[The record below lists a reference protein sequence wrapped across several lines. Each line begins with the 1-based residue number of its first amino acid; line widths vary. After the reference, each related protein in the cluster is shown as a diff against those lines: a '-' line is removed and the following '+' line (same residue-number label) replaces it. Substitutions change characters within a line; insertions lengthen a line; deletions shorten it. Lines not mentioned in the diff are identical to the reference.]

1 MNLYTP
7 RRKQEVQTHPVSSY
21 RLYLSSLKKETPGI
35 NPELK
40 FITSISNEK
49 ENRTLYV
56 LSANGLYYLSDSFI
70 INEGMAN
77 ILYSSSNIRRV
88 INYGNQLI
96 KSLSPPEPILS
107 YQRETNDE
115 ELNYFSDNTTPEQRL
130 RMAQSMCC
138 GD

>member
-88 INYGNQLI
+88 IRYGQTL
-96 KSLSPPEPILS
+96 LSSSTKQP
-107 YQRETNDE
+107 
-115 ELNYFSDNTTPEQRL
+115 
-130 RMAQSMCC
+130 AA
-138 GD
+138 